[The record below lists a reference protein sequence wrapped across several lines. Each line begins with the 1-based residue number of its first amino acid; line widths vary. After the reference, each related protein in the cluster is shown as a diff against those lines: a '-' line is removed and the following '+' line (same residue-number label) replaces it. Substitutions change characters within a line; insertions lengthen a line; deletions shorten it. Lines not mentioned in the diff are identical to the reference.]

1 MGFRNI
7 SVNFKVCGWMYRPP
21 WINYVVNKPSTE
33 NSKTRISVNICP
45 IELIIVSIE
54 SWVNVEFKYE
64 KISVAQITRKEFS
77 ACEKIVENENSSHGL
92 KWMNTFRDTTCPTE
106 QNLI

>member
-1 MGFRNI
+1 MCFRNI
-7 SVNFKVCGWMYRPP
+7 SVNGEVRGWMHSPC
-21 WINYVVNKPSTE
+21 INYVVNKPRTE
-33 NSKTRISVNICP
+33 NSKIRISVNICP
-45 IELIIVSIE
+45 IELIFVSIE
-54 SWVNVEFKYE
+54 SWVDVEFKYE
-64 KISVAQITRKEFS
+64 KISVAQKEFS